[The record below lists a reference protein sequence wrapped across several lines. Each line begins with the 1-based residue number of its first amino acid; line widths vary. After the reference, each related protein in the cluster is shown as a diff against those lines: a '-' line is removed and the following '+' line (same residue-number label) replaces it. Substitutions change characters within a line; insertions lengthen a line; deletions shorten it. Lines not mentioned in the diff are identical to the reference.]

1 MKLWY
6 DYDTVFV
13 FTLVRERTSLLQ
25 KCPTTTMEAKP
36 GRISNRHVSI
46 TGHAVEAKDM
56 SSDVIVIGS
65 FSLMH
70 SVISNKISVKL
81 SETENRVQGSCVPQ
95 RDRSQQE

>member
-1 MKLWY
+1 
-6 DYDTVFV
+6 
-13 FTLVRERTSLLQ
+13 
-25 KCPTTTMEAKP
+25 MEAKP

-46 TGHAVEAKDM
+46 TGHAVEANDM

-81 SETENRVQGSCVPQ
+81 SETEKRVQVPAFL
-95 RDRSQQE
+95 REIVPKSDSQFLFLEYCWYKK